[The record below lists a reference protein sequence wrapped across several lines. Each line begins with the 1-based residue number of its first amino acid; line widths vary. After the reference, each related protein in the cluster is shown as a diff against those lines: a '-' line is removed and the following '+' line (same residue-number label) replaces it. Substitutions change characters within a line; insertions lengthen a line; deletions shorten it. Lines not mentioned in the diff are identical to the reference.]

1 MATNSKTPKALKS
14 GNGSNF
20 VIPLAIVLIGS
31 LIIFGITK
39 MLQNDRGYK
48 DLVRDLHSKTFG
60 NRWVAAFE
68 LSKVISSKS
77 VKQEDIPWLIENL
90 DDLYESA
97 VDTRTKNFI
106 IVALGSLG
114 DDRGVST
121 IQKGLSEE
129 DPATKFHAV
138 VAISSIKN
146 AASIDFSLIEPLLG
160 SADEGLKQAA
170 ILSLS
175 THAHSPSRAKIVSLL
190 NDQSI
195 SVRYAAATGLIYF
208 KAPECVGIVKDILNI
223 HSTDPHP
230 KFSTDKIY
238 ALKINILNALSNSGW
253 TEFDTYLQQIVDSEK
268 NLKIVSAIKELLSA
282 RKVDKN

>member
-1 MATNSKTPKALKS
+1 MASNSKTPKALKS

-77 VKQEDIPWLIENL
+77 VKEDIPWLIENL

-114 DDRGVST
+114 DENGVST
-121 IQKGLSEE
+121 IQRL
-129 DPATKFHAV
+129 V
-138 VAISSIKN
+138 
-146 AASIDFSLIEPLLG
+146 
-160 SADEGLKQAA
+160 
-170 ILSLS
+170 
-175 THAHSPSRAKIVSLL
+175 
-190 NDQSI
+190 
-195 SVRYAAATGLIYF
+195 
-208 KAPECVGIVKDILNI
+208 
-223 HSTDPHP
+223 
-230 KFSTDKIY
+230 
-238 ALKINILNALSNSGW
+238 
-253 TEFDTYLQQIVDSEK
+253 
-268 NLKIVSAIKELLSA
+268 
-282 RKVDKN
+282 

>member
-1 MATNSKTPKALKS
+1 MNNNSKTPKALKS

-20 VIPLAIVLIGS
+20 VIPFAIVIIGS

-68 LSKVISSKS
+68 LSKVISSKK
-77 VKQEDIPWLIENL
+77 VKEEDVPWLVENL
-90 DDLYESA
+90 NDLYESA
-97 VDTRTKNFI
+97 VDSRTKNFI

-114 DDRGVST
+114 DKSGVPT
-121 IQKGLSEE
+121 IQKGLSEP

-138 VAISSIKN
+138 VALGSIEN
-146 AASIDFSLIEPLLG
+146 SEYINFSLLEPLLG
-160 SADEGLKQAA
+160 STDEGLKQAT
-170 ILSLS
+170 ILALS
-175 THAHSPSRAKIVSLL
+175 THRYEGSKGKIIKLL
-190 NDQSI
+190 SDPSI

-208 KAPECVGIVKDILNI
+208 KAPECLGVVRELLKID
-223 HSTDPHP
+223 STNPNP
-230 KFSTDKIY
+230 RFSSDKIY
-238 ALKINILNALSNSGW
+238 ALKINVLNALSNSGW
-253 TEFDTYLQQIVDSEK
+253 TELDTYLEQIVDSEK

-282 RKVDKN
+282 KKVDKN